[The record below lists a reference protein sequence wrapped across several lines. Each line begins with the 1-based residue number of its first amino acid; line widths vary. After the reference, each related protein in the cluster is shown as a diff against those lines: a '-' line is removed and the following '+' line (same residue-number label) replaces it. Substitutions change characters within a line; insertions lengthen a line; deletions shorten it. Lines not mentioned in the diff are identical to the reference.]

1 MTSTDKPKTADRVAS
16 PLHLLKTLTRT
27 LNEHL
32 TEACEKAIKDAGKA
46 LEKLQRQQEKLEDKL
61 KQSEARLAERT
72 AEDPNKPA
80 SKTRRKIAD
89 LRAALETLEQ
99 SRNNAE
105 RYIAQLEADVR
116 QTLRLAKGLD
126 RIDAQVTQ
134 QRQLVV
140 DQGVP
145 GAIDIQWPFRLAAV
159 GVADI
164 EGDDAVSVAE
174 RLQRIEGMLGHAG
187 DGRVQ
192 AAAGQHQQ
200 GKAGDQQ
207 QAEKQAEQSS
217 QEWVPFHP
225 NTSIAIEY

>member
-134 QRQLVV
+134 ALDKR
-140 DQGVP
+140 DAP
-145 GAIDIQWPFRLAAV
+145 KPAAKPRNRR
-159 GVADI
+159 APTRRKP
-164 EGDDAVSVAE
+164 S
-174 RLQRIEGMLGHAG
+174 
-187 DGRVQ
+187 
-192 AAAGQHQQ
+192 AAKSAAQP
-200 GKAGDQQ
+200 ATE
-207 QAEKQAEQSS
+207 A
-217 QEWVPFHP
+217 
-225 NTSIAIEY
+225 N